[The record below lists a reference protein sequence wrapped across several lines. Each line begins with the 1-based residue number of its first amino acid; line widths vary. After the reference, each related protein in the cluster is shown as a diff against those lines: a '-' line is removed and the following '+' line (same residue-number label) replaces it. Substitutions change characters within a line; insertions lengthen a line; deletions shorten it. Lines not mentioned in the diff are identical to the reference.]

1 MGETTLQR
9 PPYNWCNY
17 KGQILGFHWH
27 LQTPG
32 ITWSASSKWS
42 KLLATSSPKVTQF
55 DLPNQRSPLT
65 FLGSTCSKKVLVF
78 LFTPFLKDWKFIKFG
93 CLPQVGRRTWEQR
106 NAPCKLRGAGIET
119 LALLGSL
126 RKHQVSRKPSK
137 NEGFRGLEVRSLFV
151 PHEVQ
156 VFGIQRGEDCFKL
169 KPRKAKVFRFQ
180 GIVARCC
187 QPASLQQSSNSNHRT
202 FSGGHVSIF
211 TMSH

>member
-1 MGETTLQR
+1 M
-9 PPYNWCNY
+9 
-17 KGQILGFHWH
+17 
-27 LQTPG
+27 
-32 ITWSASSKWS
+32 
-42 KLLATSSPKVTQF
+42 TQF

-78 LFTPFLKDWKFIKFG
+78 LFTPFLKNRKFIKFG
-93 CLPQVGRRTWEQR
+93 CLPQVGRRTREQR
-106 NAPCKLRGAGIET
+106 NAPCKLRGAGVET
-119 LALLGSL
+119 LASLGSL

-137 NEGFRGLEVRSLFV
+137 NSEGSWGLEVRSPFL
-151 PHEVQ
+151 PHEVH

-187 QPASLQQSSNSNHRT
+187 QPASLQQSSNSNHKT